1 MKHLGVTDVAA
12 EATGFTQV
20 SMEQI
25 YEWNPDILFVDG
37 PGLIGLT
44 SEDVLENKVEGT
56 DFSSIKAVQN
66 GRVYDT
72 TLGMWN
78 WFTPNPDAPLV
89 FAWLAC
95 NTYPEV
101 FADYPLEDTIREYY
115 HDWYGYDVTDAE
127 MEEMLQY

>member
-1 MKHLGVTDVAA
+1 MLAQTIICMLPLWRRAIHCSSFLST
-12 EATGFTQV
+12 T
-20 SMEQI
+20 EQK
-25 YEWNPDILFVDG
+25 VR
-37 PGLIGLT
+37 GLT
-44 SEDVLENKVEGT
+44 KRT
-56 DFSSIKAVQN
+56 DFSSIKAVQD

-115 HDWYGYDVTDAE
+115 HDWYGYDVTDEE

>member
-25 YEWNPDILFVDG
+25 YDWNPDILFVDG
-37 PGLIGLT
+37 PGLIGLHLGGRAG
-44 SEDVLENKVEGT
+44 EQGRGNRFLLL
-56 DFSSIKAVQN
+56 KAVQD

-78 WFTPNPDAPLV
+78 WFTPNPGRSAGIRM
-89 FAWLAC
+89 AC
-95 NTYPEV
+95 MQHLPGS
-101 FADYPLEDTIREYY
+101 FRRLSSGGTIREYY
-115 HDWYGYDVTDAE
+115 HDWYGYDVTDEE

>member
-1 MKHLGVTDVAA
+1 
-12 EATGFTQV
+12 
-20 SMEQI
+20 MEQI

-56 DFSSIKAVQN
+56 DFSSIKAVQS

>member
-1 MKHLGVTDVAA
+1 MPA
-12 EATGFTQV
+12 
-20 SMEQI
+20 
-25 YEWNPDILFVDG
+25 
-37 PGLIGLT
+37 
-44 SEDVLENKVEGT
+44 
-56 DFSSIKAVQN
+56 FSSIKAVQG

-101 FADYPLEDTIREYY
+101 FADYPLEDTIRDYY
-115 HDWYGYDVTDAE
+115 HDWYGYDVTDEE